1 MPWGYAAVAV
11 GTVLAGSEA
20 KKGAKGA
27 AAKGVQGQLAAQ
39 EAYKQYN
46 QPYYDVGTSALTRLD
61 RLASGDFTGFQT
73 SPGYQFN
80 LEQGQ
85 EGLLRGAASR
95 GALNAGGT
103 DADLLRFSQ
112 GLASNE
118 FGNYVN
124 QLQYLSGLGQSSAQG
139 LGGSASNAASN
150 IGQIQAGAAQ
160 NQANITGSTV
170 GQLANLFGQ
179 YQTNRGSTYQQPV
192 YQGQGSIGGFGSES
206 FGQYGGGFGGYNFG
220 GGPNG

>member
-11 GTVLAGSEA
+11 ASVVGANEQ
-20 KKGAKGA
+20 KKGAKSA
-27 AAKGVQGQLAAQ
+27 ANKGVQGQQASL

-61 RLASGDFTGFQT
+61 RLAAGDYTGFQT
-73 SPGYQFN
+73 SPEYQFN

-112 GLASNE
+112 GLASGE
-118 FGNYVN
+118 LGNYTRN
-124 QLQYLSGLGQSSAQG
+124 LQYLAGLGQSSAQG
-139 LGGSASNAASN
+139 LGGSASQAASN
-150 IGQIQAGAAQ
+150 IGAIQA
-160 NQANITGSTV
+160 NQAQQNAAITGNTL
-170 GQLANLFGQ
+170 GQLSSLFGQ
-179 YQTNRGSTYQQPV
+179 YQSNRGSTYQQPV
-192 YQGQGSIGGFGSES
+192 YQGQGSMSGFGSEIGS
-206 FGQYGGGFGGYNFG
+206 FGGGYNFG
-220 GGPNG
+220 GG